1 MGFVL
6 IAMAVYFLR
15 PLVGDVAFRWGVA
28 ASLVIGALFLFFGRS
43 VGPRGGRVM
52 RLSCAALLLV
62 AGAAF
67 AIPRTGGA
75 IVQWTPWDQKSIAA
89 ASAQQKPVVIDF
101 FADWC
106 LPCKEFDEKTF
117 ADPAV
122 AAELNRF
129 VRIKA
134 DLTNDKDPVVQALT
148 KQYAIVG
155 VPTLIFVDANGQEV
169 SSARLTGFEGP
180 QPFLARLKQ
189 VR

>member
-1 MGFVL
+1 
-6 IAMAVYFLR
+6 
-15 PLVGDVAFRWGVA
+15 
-28 ASLVIGALFLFFGRS
+28 
-43 VGPRGGRVM
+43 
-52 RLSCAALLLV
+52 
-62 AGAAF
+62 
-67 AIPRTGGA
+67 
-75 IVQWTPWDQKSIAA
+75 VQWTPWDQKTVAA

-117 ADPAV
+117 TDPAV

-129 VRIKA
+129 ARIKA

-148 KQYAIVG
+148 KQYGIVG